1 MKGGKAALWWMVAS
15 ALSCITGCESGRH
28 LITASGIHA
37 LRMGGKMP
45 PPGTGRF
52 GGHRAR
58 DTFELQGGYRWRV
71 LVMRFRRGNV
81 YLEEDFYGSGHLA
94 RIRIHTPELALRNGL
109 RVGMKVCDLEARASD
124 WTVVP
129 MPDYSLVDLYSST
142 MPGIHF
148 LVHDP
153 NVPMDANRLG
163 CSIQQLA
170 PESPI
175 RIIVVF

>member
-1 MKGGKAALWWMVAS
+1 
-15 ALSCITGCESGRH
+15 
-28 LITASGIHA
+28 
-37 LRMGGKMP
+37 MGERLP
-45 PPGTGRF
+45 PPGTVRF
-52 GGHRAR
+52 GGHSAR
-58 DTFELQGGYRWRV
+58 DTFEQQGDYRWRV
-71 LVMRFRRGNV
+71 LVMRFRKGNV

-94 RIRIHTPELALRNGL
+94 RIRIQTPELALRNGL
-109 RVGMKVCDLEARASD
+109 RVGMKVCDLSVRASD

-148 LVHDP
+148 LVSDP

-163 CSIQQLA
+163 YSIQQLS
-170 PESPI
+170 PETLV